1 MNREEE
7 IVARSLSYR
16 KQYVEDTPGWYRG
29 ELHLGFTLAFT
40 IGVVWYCAA
49 QLQNTTWQEWLFF
62 SSMVAGMIGFELWQR
77 MGQRTR
83 SAPTAP
89 LVAATSRKT

>member
-40 IGVVWYCAA
+40 IGVVWDFAA
-49 QLQNTTWQEWLFF
+49 QLQNTT
-62 SSMVAGMIGFELWQR
+62 
-77 MGQRTR
+77 
-83 SAPTAP
+83 
-89 LVAATSRKT
+89 